1 MIVMKFGGTS
11 VQDAEAMGQ
20 VIAIVKSKLVQRP
33 IVVVSAMA
41 KVTDMLIKCAQLA
54 REGKEVEAR
63 RLVDILAQRHH
74 ETATTL
80 IRDSLARKSVE
91 ETVDSYLEEVR
102 ILISGL
108 AILGELSAK
117 SLDAVA
123 SYGERLSSLI
133 LSVGM
138 QEAGISAELIDARQM
153 IITDD
158 NYAKAVPL
166 LDLSSKRLNELLPE
180 ILKKGHVPVTQ
191 GFISS
196 TRDGI
201 TSTLG
206 RGGSDYS
213 AALIGAL
220 LDVDVI
226 EIWTDVDGILT
237 ADPKI
242 VPSAQVLE
250 TVTFQEASELAYFG
264 AKVLHPSTILPAV
277 ERNIPVHVY
286 NTKRPESK
294 GTHIVSTEASEGH
307 HNYVK
312 SIAYK
317 KGITVINVYS
327 TRMLLAHGFLKS
339 IFEVFDKF
347 ETSVDIVSTSEVNV
361 SLTIDDTSQLE
372 EIVKELRKFSSVT
385 IEHGKAIICLVG
397 EKMRYTPGIAARIFS
412 AVREVNINM
421 ISQGASEINLSFIV
435 NESDIAT
442 AVQKLHHEFFKQ
454 D

>member
-41 KVTDMLIKCAQLA
+41 RVTDMLIKCAQLA

-63 RLVDILAQRHH
+63 RLIDVLSQRHH
-74 ETATTL
+74 DTVKTL
-80 IRDSLARKSVE
+80 IHDSLRQRSVQ
-91 ETVDSYLEEVR
+91 ETVDKYLEEVR
-102 ILISGL
+102 IFISGL

-133 LSVGM
+133 LSIAM
-138 QEAGISAELIDARQM
+138 QEAGISAELIDARQI

-158 NYAKAVPL
+158 NYIKAVPL
-166 LDLSSKRLNELLPE
+166 LDLTWERVNKFLRPVLM
-180 ILKKGHVPVTQ
+180 KGHVPVTQ

-220 LDVDVI
+220 LGVDVI

-242 VPSAQVLE
+242 VPEARVLE

-277 ERNIPVHVY
+277 EKDIPVHVY

-294 GTHIVSTEASEGH
+294 GTHIVSTETGEGDH
-307 HNYVK
+307 KFVK

-317 KGITVINVYS
+317 KRITVVNVYS

-347 ETSVDIVSTSEVNV
+347 GTPVDIVSTSEVNV
-361 SLTIDDTSQLE
+361 SLTIDDISQLE
-372 EIVKELRKFSSVT
+372 EIVKELRTFSSVT
-385 IEHGKAIICLVG
+385 VEHGKAIICLVG
-397 EKMRYTPGIAARIFS
+397 EKMRYTPGIAARVFS

-435 NESDIAT
+435 NESDIVA
-442 AVQKLHHEFFKQ
+442 AVQKLHHEFFN
-454 D
+454 